1 MAFHWVQFTI
11 WSTSIGHGL
20 KSRSCFSPCRYGS
33 GGDHAYWRSES
44 YWPRLWEIGPEV
56 ASSWCINSEIPLPP
70 LWIDNVILLSNEFF
84 SLLALN
90 GLVKDDWFYGHF
102 LKPSRANDLLSCFH
116 YLQVVPS
123 TNPPR
128 SELLVVKKS
137 HLLCHMGCQVQRI
150 LWGCSSIIQGW
161 GCIRIWDFSSH
172 FFIHS
177 SEPDQQHS
185 IISQKT
191 SIVSLVSLT
200 SSSQP
205 SSCLLQIVE
214 DKSFSSNPINQVS
227 FKL

>member
-1 MAFHWVQFTI
+1 MRNWT
-11 WSTSIGHGL
+11 
-20 KSRSCFSPCRYGS
+20 RSCVFLVHQFRDCLASPLNWQCN
-33 GGDHAYWRSES
+33 
-44 YWPRLWEIGPEV
+44 
-56 ASSWCINSEIPLPP
+56 SSIK
-70 LWIDNVILLSNEFF
+70 WIF

-123 TNPPR
+123 TNPPC
-128 SELLVVKKS
+128 SELLMVKKS

-161 GCIRIWDFSSH
+161 GCIRIWNFSSH

-177 SEPDQQHS
+177 SEPDQHS

-205 SSCLLQIVE
+205 SSLCVADCWGQEL
-214 DKSFSSNPINQVS
+214 F
-227 FKL
+227 